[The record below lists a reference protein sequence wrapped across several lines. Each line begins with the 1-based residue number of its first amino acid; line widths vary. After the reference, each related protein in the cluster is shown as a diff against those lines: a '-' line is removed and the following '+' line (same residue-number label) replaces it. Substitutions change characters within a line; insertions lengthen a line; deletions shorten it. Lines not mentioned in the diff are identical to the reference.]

1 MGCWYA
7 CNVLR
12 CCSER
17 TNLRQHGSTPAL
29 ILVHGS
35 TDWLES
41 SVIVKLKI
49 FRYDPK
55 KDKKPDYQRFEVD
68 ADPMDRL
75 LDCLNRIRWEQDP
88 TLSYRWSCGH
98 GICGSDGM
106 RINGVAGLPCQKLA
120 KDFKEEILLEPLQVF
135 PVIKDLIVDLD
146 PFFERYYSIKPY
158 LIAKE
163 PPSDGER
170 RQSPEDQHRLEEAIR
185 CILCACCTAS
195 CPVNQAKETAAYV
208 GPAALVRA
216 FRYLFDTRDEG
227 LEERITLL
235 DHKDGA
241 WGCQTL
247 WWCTKVCP
255 KMIPVTKEIGQI
267 KKRIYETTHSKK

>member
-1 MGCWYA
+1 M
-7 CNVLR
+7 L
-12 CCSER
+12 
-17 TNLRQHGSTPAL
+17 
-29 ILVHGS
+29 
-35 TDWLES
+35 
-41 SVIVKLKI
+41 VKLKI
-49 FRYDPK
+49 FRYDPQ
-55 KDKKPDYQRFEVD
+55 KDEKPYYQTFEVE

-106 RINGVAGLPCQKLA
+106 RINGIAGLPCQKLVR
-120 KDFKEEILLEPLQVF
+120 DFKEEVLIEPLQVF
-135 PVIKDLIVDLD
+135 RVVKDLIVDLD
-146 PFFERYYSIKPY
+146 PFFERYNAIKPY
-158 LIAKE
+158 LITKTL
-163 PPSDGER
+163 PPDEER
-170 RQSPEDQHRLEEAIR
+170 RQSPEGQRLLEEAIR

-195 CPVNQAKETAAYV
+195 CPVNQAKETASYV

-216 FRYLFDTRDEG
+216 FRYLFNSRDEAS
-227 LEERITLL
+227 EQRIALL

-255 KMIPVTKEIGQI
+255 KKIPVTKEIGEI
-267 KKRIYETTHSKK
+267 KRRIYEAKHPKK